1 MYSKVILFFLCLS
14 LQAHAHEMTPTYPAL
29 APSYI
34 NGVSVAKMRLF
45 NRREDVGYYQILV
58 YTEDWLPISFA
69 SEEKIIKIGYN
80 KTKSFNVYVRS
91 VDLDKTVYISTV
103 SKVFK
108 GTNQIALVSSMI
120 CSKIKQ

>member
-1 MYSKVILFFLCLS
+1 
-14 LQAHAHEMTPTYPAL
+14 MTPTYPVL

-34 NGVSVAKMRLF
+34 DGVSVAKMKLF

-91 VDLDKTVYISTV
+91 VDLDKTVYICTV

-108 GTNQIALVSSMI
+108 GTKQIALVSSMI